1 MALNYYLTGD
11 KHLDK
16 FLAFCTE
23 LNNMPRDL
31 EMDEQTVLLTFAKA
45 FKVANADGTGLDDK
59 KFTDLAEEWFHL
71 IKVAEAPFKDIKLT
85 EPARHNPAGDRPAG
99 RADGTGRHAQP
110 QCGRRANRAVVS
122 IGKPLFPSFTGLP
135 GVKPRQAFFVFPADV
150 RQRSRHSPSS
160 RQLPRIRTACVI
172 GAG

>member
-59 KFTDLAEEWFHL
+59 KFTDLAEEVVPPHQGRG
-71 IKVAEAPFKDIKLT
+71 APFKDIKLT
-85 EPARHNPAGDRPAG
+85 EPARQQPGGRTGRRG
-99 RADGTGRHAQP
+99 RARWDRGHAQP

-122 IGKPLFPSFTGLP
+122 IGKPLF
-135 GVKPRQAFFVFPADV
+135 R
-150 RQRSRHSPSS
+150 RSR
-160 RQLPRIRTACVI
+160 ACLV
-172 GAG
+172 